1 MAVLKRRDRIVVF
14 RLTQDE
20 YKRLQRACTRTG
32 ARNLSDFTRGQ
43 LLAGAWADRFE
54 GRLSAFEKRMAE
66 LHAGVRQITR
76 LLKQIAVRQITR
88 LLKQIANSNSPNRRN
103 RGGD

>member
-20 YKRLQRACTRTG
+20 YKRLRKACSTTG

-43 LLAGAWADRFE
+43 LLDRAAARSRADHLE
-54 GRLSAFEKRMAE
+54 GRLSAFEKRLSE
-66 LHAGVRQITR
+66 LHSGVRQITR
-76 LLKQIAVRQITR
+76 LLKQMT
-88 LLKQIANSNSPNRRN
+88 KPGS
-103 RGGD
+103 

>member
-43 LLAGAWADRFE
+43 LLDRALAGAWADRFE

-76 LLKQIAVRQITR
+76 LLKQIA
-88 LLKQIANSNSPNRRN
+88 NSNSPNRRN